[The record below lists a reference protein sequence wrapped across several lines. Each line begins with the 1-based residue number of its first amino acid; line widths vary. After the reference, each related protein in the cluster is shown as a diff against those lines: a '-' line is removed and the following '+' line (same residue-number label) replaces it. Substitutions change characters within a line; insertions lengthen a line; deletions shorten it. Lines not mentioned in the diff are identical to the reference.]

1 MYDCLDQYEYSMSS
15 AYTGE
20 LAGGPPDLAA
30 GINGD
35 LHLLFGELVGVV
47 LWGYWVR
54 FRDLVS
60 SGLDVEVFLRGIAWD
75 DHKR

>member
-1 MYDCLDQYEYSMSS
+1 MYDFLDPYEYSMSS

-35 LHLLFGELVGVV
+35 LHLLFGDLDGVMNLGTLGALSGSCVLCDFSFEVG
-47 LWGYWVR
+47 
-54 FRDLVS
+54 F
-60 SGLDVEVFLRGIAWD
+60 
-75 DHKR
+75 

>member
-1 MYDCLDQYEYSMSS
+1 MVGAIINWSCLLEVYDSLNQYEYSVSS

-35 LHLLFGELVGVV
+35 LHL
-47 LWGYWVR
+47 
-54 FRDLVS
+54 
-60 SGLDVEVFLRGIAWD
+60 
-75 DHKR
+75 